1 MARGKMSCWRE
12 RAGDSEVYVGEVL
25 RGEVV

>member
-1 MARGKMSCWRE
+1 MARGKMSYWRE